1 MPARQQLLKRHN
13 LALVLGHLAGAPN
26 LSRAQLAAGTGLT
39 KATVSTLVYAL
50 MDAGLIVEHDPERG
64 LIGRPGSPLA
74 LNAEG
79 PAGLGVEINVDYV
92 SACVVDLTGTVRL
105 RNKIVRDNRLVAPVA
120 VLENAARAAARLID
134 EAEAGGLYVCGL
146 GVGVPGLVD
155 FDGVLHRAPNLS
167 DWEGIGAAERLCEM
181 VGHPLRSVYCDNE
194 ANLAALGERWF
205 GSSDDLSDFVF
216 VSGEIG
222 VGAGIVIGGQLFRGV
237 RGLGGEL
244 GHVTVDPNGPRCSCG
259 SRGCLE
265 SIAGREALLESAGLA
280 PRRTDTGTPGG
291 TEELLERAIAGERT
305 TLDALD
311 RAARALGIALAA
323 FLNVLDLPSVV
334 LGGFYAELAPWLI
347 GPVTDELS
355 VRVVNS
361 SWSSTEVVASSLGT
375 EASVKGAAGITT
387 RRIIDDPAGLFPEVL
402 TKT

>member
-1 MPARQQLLKRHN
+1 MARRSFAYAREPAATAGQPQGVPARQQLLKRHN

-146 GVGVPGLVD
+146 GVGVPGLV
-155 FDGVLHRAPNLS
+155 LAL
-167 DWEGIGAAERLCEM
+167 IAKLL
-181 VGHPLRSVYCDNE
+181 LR
-194 ANLAALGERWF
+194 
-205 GSSDDLSDFVF
+205 DLSDFVF

-361 SWSSTEVVASSLGT
+361 SWASTEVVASSLGT